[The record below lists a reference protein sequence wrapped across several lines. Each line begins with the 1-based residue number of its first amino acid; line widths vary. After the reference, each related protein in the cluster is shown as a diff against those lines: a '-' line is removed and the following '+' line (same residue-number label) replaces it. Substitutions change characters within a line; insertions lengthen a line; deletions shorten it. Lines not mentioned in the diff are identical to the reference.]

1 MAAKIANDQPVITL
15 TPADVAALLVA
26 VRKTAREAA
35 FEATRKAMQKPK
47 R

>member
-1 MAAKIANDQPVITL
+1 MAEKIANDYPVITL

-26 VRKTAREAA
+26 VRETAREAA
-35 FEATRKAMQKPK
+35 FEAMQKAMQKPK